1 MSVNLVGNA
10 IVLSGPAR
18 VEDAEPLIALL
29 LEVPGRAVDLTA
41 CGPLHAAVLQALLA
55 FRPAVVGP
63 AGDPFVRT
71 WLVPLLAPAR

>member
-1 MSVNLVGNA
+1 MSVELVGNA

-18 VEDAEPLIALL
+18 VEDAEPLVTLL
-29 LEVPGRAVDLTA
+29 QEGGRSVDLTA

-63 AGDPFVRT
+63 AGDPFVET
-71 WLVPLLAPAR
+71 WLVPLLGLGA